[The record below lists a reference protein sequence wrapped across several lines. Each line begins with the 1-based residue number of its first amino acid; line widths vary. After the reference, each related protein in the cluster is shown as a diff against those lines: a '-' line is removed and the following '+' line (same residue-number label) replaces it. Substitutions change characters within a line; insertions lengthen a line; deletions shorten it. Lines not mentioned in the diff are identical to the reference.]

1 MAIANIVGDCIAVF
15 VVPIFY
21 PGVTMIE
28 QLMMVAGATISMTII
43 GMIIGFSYVKKE
55 IPIQFSHIF
64 TKGFEFYRQL
74 IKSADLSSLLK
85 K

>member
-1 MAIANIVGDCIAVF
+1 MAVTNIIGDCIAVF

-28 QLMMVAGATISMTII
+28 QLMMVAGATILMTII
-43 GMIIGFSYVKKE
+43 GMIIGFSYVKQE

-64 TKGFEFYRQL
+64 TKGIEFYRKMIL
-74 IKSADLSSLLK
+74 SIDLSLLLK
-85 K
+85 R